1 MKKPLFEPLS
11 LVTQKNAFLT
21 QFRVS
26 DVKDRDLSQVA
37 KNYEQTKE
45 RASENEPSLIV
56 EGCAFESKERV
67 MEAIHDLA
75 TRLQFELKKQ
85 ARKRDRTGVG
95 EGRPLPKRFRFRN
108 TE

>member
-56 EGCAFESKERV
+56 EGCANRW
-67 MEAIHDLA
+67 
-75 TRLQFELKKQ
+75 
-85 ARKRDRTGVG
+85 
-95 EGRPLPKRFRFRN
+95 RFRAF
-108 TE
+108 